1 MATTTASITIASSD
15 IIPGMAMNYYKTA
28 TLNKAGGC
36 VGLEKIMS
44 GTVEYTSTSAQT
56 LLDQSVLVTDEET
69 ATADKANK
77 LYIKNLSTDSTEY
90 GTITINSEEL
100 GRLYAGDWLFIPW
113 SAEDSG
119 ADVKITPSV
128 ATSMKFD
135 YVLVHE

>member
-36 VGLEKIMS
+36 VGLEKIIS
-44 GTVEYTSTSAQT
+44 GTKDYTSTSAQT
-56 LLDQSVLVTDEET
+56 LLDQSVVVTDEGT
-69 ATADKANK
+69 VTINKANK

-100 GRLYAGDWLFIPW
+100 GRLYSEDWLFIPW
-113 SAEDSG
+113 SAEDSA
-119 ADVKITPSV
+119 ADVKVTPSV
-128 ATSMKFD
+128 ATSMKLD
-135 YVLVHE
+135 WILVHE